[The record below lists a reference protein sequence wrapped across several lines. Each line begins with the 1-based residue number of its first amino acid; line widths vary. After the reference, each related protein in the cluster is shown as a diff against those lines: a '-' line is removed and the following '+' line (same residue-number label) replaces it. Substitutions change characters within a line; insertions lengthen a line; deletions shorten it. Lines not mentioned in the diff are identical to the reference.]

1 MFALVSILL
10 TALLVA
16 VTSVWLFRLLNS
28 WRGINRTLVGRPKAS
43 TNMVKL
49 NAQQGYMNLASF
61 PHGGSRMSARRVGQ
75 NTANGEIKAPW
86 GW

>member
-16 VTSVWLFRLLNS
+16 VTSVWLFRLVRS
-28 WRGINRTLVGRPKAS
+28 WKGIHRILVGRPKAAR
-43 TNMVKL
+43 NMMKL
-49 NAQQGYMNLASF
+49 NTQQGYMKLASF

-75 NTANGEIKAPW
+75 NAANGEIKAPW

>member
-16 VTSVWLFRLLNS
+16 VTSVWLYRLVAS
-28 WRGINRTLVGRPKAS
+28 WKGINRILVGRPKAV
-43 TNMVKL
+43 TNMMKL
-49 NAQQGYMNLASF
+49 NTPQGYMKLASF
-61 PHGGSRMSARRVGQ
+61 PHGGSRMSARRIGQ
-75 NTANGEIKAPW
+75 NTANGDIKAPW